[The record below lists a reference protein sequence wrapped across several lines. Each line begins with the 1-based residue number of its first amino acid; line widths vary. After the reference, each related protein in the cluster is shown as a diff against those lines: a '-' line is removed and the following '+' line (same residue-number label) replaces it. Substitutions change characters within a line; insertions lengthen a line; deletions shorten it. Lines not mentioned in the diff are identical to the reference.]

1 MDEDKRYLLIPYGL
15 LIGLLI
21 RMYAQ
26 KDFSGFPLFIA
37 IMTAAICIFSTWLV
51 FRKQEPAAPAQA
63 QPTELPRPA
72 SEPVKEESAM
82 PQHVPKTERK
92 ASPTSA
98 PAFLIRD
105 GVLVHYSG
113 ASPVVRVPH
122 GVHTIGENAFA
133 SQPNRTREESIPPRA
148 WDQYGADPFTGM
160 ATVTD
165 DRIPGNRHIQRVILP
180 EGVITIRHHAFY
192 QCENLEEVVLPDSLQ
207 SIGHLAFGDCPKL
220 TSIDLPQGVRLDMNP
235 FDGCSPAI
243 LSAIAAATAP
253 IKEAPAMAK
262 PTTTPHRSLNLLY
275 YALHGDKLIPAE
287 LTGSQ
292 GATLRRKAL
301 ESVAALDVSCID
313 TTGVT
318 GMASV
323 FARCYCLEKLD
334 LSTFDFS
341 QVTDMGKMFDECGA
355 LREVIFSDTI
365 NRTCCIPRYTSSR
378 SDDELNDLWKHEY
391 ITAGPQA
398 ADVSLD
404 RAMDKQLV
412 SFQEATH
419 AERCAYLGLLKSAK
433 ITVVPHRQPA
443 PLPDPADD
451 APGFLIKD
459 DVLVY
464 YYGKGLEVRVP
475 KGVKY
480 IGEKAFSSRPS
491 PEVLEAIPPRYRAQY
506 DEAVLNQIAPLVKG
520 QAPGNPY
527 IRQVILPEGVMYIR
541 SCAFYMCAQLEKV
554 ELPESLEWIGP
565 SAFCQCAKLT
575 SINLPKHVE
584 LSLSPFYGSPGVYQ
598 TVREWEQTQ
607 AASKPKPA
615 PPKSPYADVDV
626 PEGGPTIQNSD
637 FDIKD
642 GVLLRYKGWG
652 KQVVVP
658 EGVHTIAK
666 HAFVWSNTS
675 TSTVSVPPMFWD
687 QYGADSFTGQAEV
700 TTTNHTGMSHVS
712 SVTLPEGVVLI
723 QDAAFYKCSGLKE
736 INFPQSLQYIGRR
749 AFCQCVQLPSIDLP
763 QKVRLATGA
772 FEGCRDE
779 VVLAAYRHR
788 ERAKSE

>member
-37 IMTAAICIFSTWLV
+37 IMTAAICILATWLV
-51 FRKQEPAAPAQA
+51 FRPQDKKTEQPASPKPEPESAKPTEAPKPAPALKSIEIP
-63 QPTELPRPA
+63 QPAPPKPVAPA
-72 SEPVKEESAM
+72 KPAPVKE
-82 PQHVPKTERK
+82 VPAVSK
-92 ASPTSA
+92 
-98 PAFLIRD
+98 
-105 GVLVHYSG
+105 
-113 ASPVVRVPH
+113 PV
-122 GVHTIGENAFA
+122 
-133 SQPNRTREESIPPRA
+133 
-148 WDQYGADPFTGM
+148 
-160 ATVTD
+160 
-165 DRIPGNRHIQRVILP
+165 
-180 EGVITIRHHAFY
+180 
-192 QCENLEEVVLPDSLQ
+192 
-207 SIGHLAFGDCPKL
+207 
-220 TSIDLPQGVRLDMNP
+220 
-235 FDGCSPAI
+235 
-243 LSAIAAATAP
+243 
-253 IKEAPAMAK
+253 
-262 PTTTPHRSLNLLY
+262 PHRSLNLLY
-275 YALHGDKLIPAE
+275 YTLRGGKLIPAE

-292 GATLRRKAL
+292 EATLRRKTL
-301 ESVAALDVSCID
+301 ESVTALDVSCID

-341 QVTDMGKMFDECGA
+341 QVTDMGKIFDECGA

-378 SDDELNDLWKHEY
+378 STDELNEIWRQEY
-391 ITAGPQA
+391 IARGPQL
-398 ADVSLD
+398 ADITVD
-404 RAMDKQLV
+404 HMMDKQLV

-419 AERCAYLGLLKSAK
+419 AEQCAYLGLLKSAK

-451 APGFLIKD
+451 DPGFLIKD

-464 YYGKGLEVRVP
+464 YYGKEPEVCVP

-480 IGEKAFSSRPS
+480 IGEKAFASRPK
-491 PEVLEAIPPRYRAQY
+491 PEVLEAIPPRYRAQF
-506 DEAVLNQIAPLVKG
+506 DEAVLNQIAPLDKG

-527 IRQVILPEGVMYIR
+527 IRQVILPEGVIYIR
-541 SCAFYMCAQLEKV
+541 TRAFYMCAQLEKV
-554 ELPESLEWIGP
+554 ELPESLEWIGS
-565 SAFCQCAKLT
+565 SAFCHCAKLT
-575 SINLPKHVE
+575 DINLPQGVR
-584 LSLSPFYGSPGVYQ
+584 LDMDPFDGSPGVYQ
-598 TVREWEQTQ
+598 TVREWEW
-607 AASKPKPA
+607 AKNASKPKPA
-615 PPKSPYADVDV
+615 PRPRPYADVDV
-626 PEGGPTIQNSD
+626 PEGGLTLQNSD

-642 GVLLRYKGWG
+642 GVLLRYKGRG

-658 EGVHTIAK
+658 QGVHTIAK
-666 HAFVWSNTS
+666 HAFVWSNTR
-675 TSTVSVPPMFWD
+675 TSTISVPPMFWD

-749 AFCQCVQLPSIDLP
+749 AFCQCVQLPAIDLP
-763 QKVRLATGA
+763 PNVRVRLAS
-772 FEGCRDE
+772 FEDCRDE
-779 VVLAAYRHR
+779 IIHAVYDHIK
-788 ERAKSE
+788 RAKEQE